1 MHKFPT
7 TRNFGYGKQ
16 IAWAGHQAL
25 RSYYANGH
33 FATVQA
39 HFLRW
44 SQFCDW
50 IRAFYDIRDA
60 VEIRQHHLEAFA
72 EHLAQQVKEE
82 VIAVAYAQNL
92 LSSVNTTLKALRG
105 DARLRI
111 ASPSKTVGQRD
122 HIRRELPTGYDWEQF
137 QLAVNALGQAGLPRA
152 AAVAQLCRTLG
163 LRLREA
169 VLGDIP
175 RWLREREERGEI
187 DVREGTK
194 GGRGKEVARWVPVDG
209 AAECALDYADMI
221 RREQGCGSNMLKAH
235 ESYDDFVN
243 DGEIHKARAI
253 LHRHGIKGY
262 HDLRAAWACDRYRQL
277 VDRDAPVVLQ
287 NCPEQ
292 YLPEEEAVAIETLSC
307 ELGLELAQELGHN
320 RLDVLAAYIGSHR
333 R

>member
-1 MHKFPT
+1 MSKFPT
-7 TRNFGYGKQ
+7 TRNYGFGKQ
-16 IAWAGHQAL
+16 MTWAGHQAL
-25 RSYYANGH
+25 RAYYGQGH
-33 FATVQA
+33 FATVEA
-39 HFLRW
+39 HFSRW
-44 SQFCDW
+44 QQFCDW
-50 IRAFYDIRDA
+50 LRTFYGIRAA
-60 VEIRQHHLEAFA
+60 VEIRQHHLDAYA
-72 EHLAQQVKEE
+72 EHLAQQVEE
-82 VIAVAYAQNL
+82 GAIAVAYAQNL
-92 LSSVNTTLKALRG
+92 LSSVNTTLKALRN

-111 ASPSKTVGQRD
+111 ASPSKTVGRRD

-137 QLAVNALGQAGLPRA
+137 QTAVDALEKAVLPRA

-194 GGRGKEVARWVPVDG
+194 GGRGKEVARWVPVDT
-209 AAECALDYADMI
+209 AAEIALDYADEI
-221 RREQGCGSNMLKAH
+221 RREQGCGSNLLKTH
-235 ESYDDFVN
+235 ESYDGFVN

-253 LHRHGIKGY
+253 LHRHGIKGF
-262 HDLRAAWACDRYRQL
+262 HDLRAAWACDRYREL
-277 VDRDAPVVLQ
+277 MDRDAPVVLQ

-292 YLPEEEAVAIETLSC
+292 YLPEEEAVAIETLSG